1 MTYLGLCVFSNFF
14 LFTQTYPKRCIPAE
28 GNSQPRIEELFEF
41 SAVGLSLGD
50 LAVVI
55 NGELAR
61 AQVDRTNHTLC
72 CARRWRSP
80 PRIDDSVW
88 SPAING
94 GEELAEVVG
103 HVTCVFLAICTVII
117 AAGWTIFGSS
127 SDPAVN
133 PQASWRDADY
143 CSWP

>member
-14 LFTQTYPKRCIPAE
+14 LFTQTYPKRCILAE

-94 GEELAEVVG
+94 GEELAARG
-103 HVTCVFLAICTVII
+103 GRTRHLCL
-117 AAGWTIFGSS
+117 SS
-127 SDPAVN
+127 NLYSY
-133 PQASWRDADY
+133 Y
-143 CSWP
+143 CCWLDHFW